1 MTKIRNVI
9 CELFHFCSRT
19 KIAHSG
25 FSDILARATNGND
38 TTENDLDEHF
48 ERKAQKAD
56 FIIDHPTYDRTFWLF
71 SQENR
76 LRNMCQKVVRP
87 AGGERIFGV
96 PPSDVSQTLFQLLIF
111 LTVLGGIIT
120 EGVATPLYRR
130 DYHMHH
136 DMGHFAWFNLT
147 EVAFGFTLLVEFIV
161 KIIADGFMF
170 TPNAY
175 VKSIWNIL
183 DFIILI
189 GLLVNLSFTVIFVS
203 GLSRSIH
210 ALKALRALRLV
221 TLIDKMRDT
230 FESLIIS
237 GVTRI
242 LDAAVLAIL
251 YLIPFSV
258 WGVNIF
264 AGLMNECNDGNVN
277 GINNCTNEYVNT
289 IYGDSF
295 GYLIPRV
302 WNNPS
307 PSTTFSFDNFRS
319 SMLILFEIVSLEG
332 WIDVMTVAMNITGK
346 DQQPRLNNSQAN
358 AIFFVIYNLLGGV
371 VILTLFVR

>member
-1 MTKIRNVI
+1 
-9 CELFHFCSRT
+9 
-19 KIAHSG
+19 
-25 FSDILARATNGND
+25 
-38 TTENDLDEHF
+38 
-48 ERKAQKAD
+48 
-56 FIIDHPTYDRTFWLF
+56 
-71 SQENR
+71 
-76 LRNMCQKVVRP
+76 MCQKVVNP

-96 PPSDVSQTLFQLLIF
+96 PPSDLAHTLFQLLIF

-120 EGVATPLYRR
+120 EGVATPLYRH
-130 DYHMHH
+130 DYYLQHGMVRL
-136 DMGHFAWFNLT
+136 GWFSII
-147 EVAFGFTLLVEFIV
+147 EVAFGFTLLAEFII
-161 KIIADGFMF
+161 KIIADGFIF

-175 VKSIWNIL
+175 VKSIWNVL

-189 GLLVNLSFTVIFVS
+189 GILVNLSFTLVFVS

-210 ALKALRALRLV
+210 ALKALRALRLL
-221 TLIDKMRDT
+221 TLIDNMRNT

-242 LDAAVLAIL
+242 LDAAILAIL

-264 AGLMNECNDGNVN
+264 AGLLNNCNDTSVQ
-277 GINNCTNEYVNT
+277 GINDCINEYPNT
-289 IYGDSF
+289 IYGNSF
-295 GYLIPRV
+295 GYLVPRA
-302 WNNPS
+302 WDNPS

-332 WIDVMTVAMNITGK
+332 WIDVMGVAMSITGK
-346 DQQPRLNNSQAN
+346 DQQPQLNNSQVY

>member
-1 MTKIRNVI
+1 
-9 CELFHFCSRT
+9 
-19 KIAHSG
+19 
-25 FSDILARATNGND
+25 
-38 TTENDLDEHF
+38 
-48 ERKAQKAD
+48 
-56 FIIDHPTYDRTFWLF
+56 
-71 SQENR
+71 
-76 LRNMCQKVVRP
+76 
-87 AGGERIFGV
+87 
-96 PPSDVSQTLFQLLIF
+96 
-111 LTVLGGIIT
+111 
-120 EGVATPLYRR
+120 
-130 DYHMHH
+130 
-136 DMGHFAWFNLT
+136 
-147 EVAFGFTLLVEFIV
+147 
-161 KIIADGFMF
+161 MF

-277 GINNCTNEYVNT
+277 GINGCTNEYVNT

-295 GYLIPRV
+295 GYLTPRV
-302 WNNPS
+302 WDNPS

-332 WIDVMTVAMNITGK
+332 WIDVMSVAMSITGK
-346 DQQPRLNNSQAN
+346 DQQPKLNNSQAN